1 MKCSVG
7 INSPCLLTRRLWI
20 AWPGMYPSA
29 AKLVF
34 PVASSVVVCFSM
46 TRHEGAFRQVAFWH
60 LTYGF
65 VASFAVLFIANNYM
79 VPICWAMFKSVRIK
93 PSVEKWDTDL
103 DNESMLLLMYHP
115 VFGMSF
121 ELHSTTVH
129 SIINCNGLSK
139 PRGGDAWPISL
150 SYHNQLVAT
159 QLKLPFSYCLWKVNL
174 SITTYSN

>member
-1 MKCSVG
+1 MPLNPPSSDCVTRNVSLRSKTRF
-7 INSPCLLTRRLWI
+7 PCR
-20 AWPGMYPSA
+20 
-29 AKLVF
+29 
-34 PVASSVVVCFSM
+34 VVCCCVFFYDTARGSFQAS
-46 TRHEGAFRQVAFWH
+46 GIWH

-65 VASFAVLFIANNYM
+65 VTSFAELFIANNYM

-129 SIINCNGLSK
+129 FIINCNGLSK

-159 QLKLPFSYCLWKVNL
+159 QLKLPFSHCLWKVNL